1 MKFRMLHLVLA
12 AALVAAGGLGWWKLG
27 AETPSAAPATSVAAL
42 GTVTRN
48 VVASGMLEA
57 RQLVSVGAR
66 ASGQIETL
74 AVTLGQEVKA
84 GDLIAQI
91 DSRDQQNNLRQAE
104 ASLAK
109 ISAQISAKEATL
121 ARAQSVLTRQKELGA
136 SNYASKEA
144 VESATADVL
153 VLTADLEALRADRSS
168 SEVTVASAKVALER
182 TTITS
187 PINGT
192 VVAVVVKQ
200 GQTVNA
206 NQSTPT
212 IVKIA
217 DLTTMIVKADISEAD
232 VMNVAP
238 GQNVSF
244 TTLGAPERPF
254 RAVVKELE
262 PAPAAISDSD
272 TISSEQAIYYKA
284 LLEVDNAHGRL
295 RIGMTA
301 QVSIELG
308 RAENVLTVPAS
319 ALKREGRQLYVEL
332 WDGGARLRRDV
343 KAGLNNKITVEI
355 QEGLAAGDRVVT
367 GQPDAATSGGNRGAG
382 GGPGAGGRGGMRP
395 PSMF

>member
-1 MKFRMLHLVLA
+1 MKFRMLHLVLVAGLATVGA
-12 AALVAAGGLGWWKLG
+12 AGWWKLG
-27 AETPSAAPATSVAAL
+27 AETPAPAPATSAAAI
-42 GTVTRN
+42 GTVTRS

-57 RQLVSVGAR
+57 RELVSVGAR

-91 DSRDQQNNLRQAE
+91 DSRDQQNSLRQAE

-121 ARAQSVLTRQKELGA
+121 ARAEAVLARQQELGA
-136 SNYASKEA
+136 ANYASREA

-153 VLTADLEALRADRSS
+153 VLKADLEALRADRSS
-168 SEVTVASAKVALER
+168 SEVNVASAKVALER

-187 PINGT
+187 PIDGT

-217 DLTTMIVKADISEAD
+217 DLSTMIVKADISEAD

-262 PAPAAISDSD
+262 PAPAAIADND
-272 TISSEQAIYYKA
+272 TISSDQAIYYKA
-284 LLEVDNAHGRL
+284 LLEVDNAHRRL

-308 RAENVLTVPAS
+308 RAENVVTIPAS

-332 WDGGARLRRDV
+332 WDGGERIRREV
-343 KAGLNNKITVEI
+343 KVGLNNKITAEI
-355 QEGLAAGDRVVT
+355 QEGLAEGELVVS
-367 GQPDAATSGGNRGAG
+367 GQPNAALSAGNRGAG
-382 GGPGAGGRGGMRP
+382 GPRAGGRGMRA